1 MQFELQVCLCK
12 LQNLGFLV
20 NQVKWWNFVLVL
32 KLIIWKKAMERIRTS
47 IIFTIQ
53 DTRRILDGKTLNL
66 GLDELLEQDMRP
78 IIGHSFI
85 ILVH

>member
-1 MQFELQVCLCK
+1 
-12 LQNLGFLV
+12 
-20 NQVKWWNFVLVL
+20 
-32 KLIIWKKAMERIRTS
+32 MERIRTS